1 MSSFFNDLFG
11 TAKDVVSLPVN
22 IIRNP
27 SNAGST
33 LNSAFGS
40 VNNSVNNLL
49 NVGKNLG
56 SSIPGVST
64 VSNYIPS
71 GGGSAATVTG
81 NVVGGF

>member
-1 MSSFFNDLFG
+1 MSFFNDLFG

-27 SNAGST
+27 SGGLGTVSNTISGALGTAKGLTST
-33 LNSAFGS
+33 
-40 VNNSVNNLL
+40 
-49 NVGKNLG
+49 
-56 SSIPGVST
+56 IPGVNT
-64 VSNYIPS
+64 VSQYIPS